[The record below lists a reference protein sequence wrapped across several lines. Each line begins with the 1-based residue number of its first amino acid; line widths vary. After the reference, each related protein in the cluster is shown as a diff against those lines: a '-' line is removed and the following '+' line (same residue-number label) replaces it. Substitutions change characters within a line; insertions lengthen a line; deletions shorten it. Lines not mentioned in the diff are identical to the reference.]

1 MTQIELQFQ
10 HLFLLQLVLGPAFDG
25 GYYLLG
31 TTCAALQ
38 LFEVC
43 YTSTKLYVGL
53 QARCS
58 WQTTTAESRFD
69 AEDTGVVGH

>member
-38 LFEVC
+38 LFEVW
-43 YTSTKLYVGL
+43 YTWPRLYVCL
-53 QARCS
+53 QARDA
-58 WQTTTAESRFD
+58 WQKVTAVFRCA